1 MLIMFSSIPI
11 DGGKDSKACWDYV
24 RLLFYCVKQ
33 YDDGNS
39 ANY

>member
-11 DGGKDSKACWDYV
+11 DGGKLGLYV